1 MFTSELHRN
10 QYSFSDPVHTE
21 VQALHPILTQA
32 YTYTTATIMSVHKA
46 RPQQQQHQQHNFSP
60 ASESGVVLKA
70 LYKMN
75 WMLIYYVAILLE
87 LIALSLKVV
96 KSRLHTLLSGQ
107 RGSTKSPL
115 ELLQSHR
122 AELKKHP
129 NHLAVILSKD
139 TVQYEDLSKLIHWA
153 MGLGVQYFS
162 LYDPKGK
169 KRCGLL

>member
-1 MFTSELHRN
+1 M
-10 QYSFSDPVHTE
+10 HTE